1 MRIIILTIFLFNLF
15 IGCNSTL
22 RKPEAP
28 VDLLSQTKMI
38 QVTKD
43 LMLLEA
49 GIENRY
55 GQVAKYH
62 KIMSASG
69 RELLKKHGVS
79 EKQYF
84 TSLEYYSTHQ
94 EEMTR
99 IYSVVLDSL
108 NIELNK

>member
-1 MRIIILTIFLFNLF
+1 MSMKVLLLFFMVLLV
-15 IGCNSTL
+15 GCNSTL
-22 RKPEAP
+22 KKPDAP
-28 VDLLSQTKMI
+28 VDLLSQSKMI
-38 QVTKD
+38 EVTKD

-62 KIMSASG
+62 KVMSASG
-69 RELLKKHGVS
+69 KQLLKTHGIT

-84 TSLEYYSTHQ
+84 TSLEYYSIHQ

-108 NIELNK
+108 NIQLNK